1 MSTVALTN
9 DNCLRDSV
17 YHKVK
22 RHIGMNAKSSISY
35 KFPNDQGLSLKFS
48 QKTISMAYESP
59 IRRWNRNYIPQCI
72 RGKKCN

>member
-35 KFPNDQGLSLKFS
+35 KFPNDQGLFLKFS
-48 QKTISMAYESP
+48 QKNNFDG
-59 IRRWNRNYIPQCI
+59 IRIPDQTM
-72 RGKKCN
+72 K